1 MRNPLAQVP
10 TWTYGPI
17 IIALGAGIPIAAE
30 HLGLAMNPLGV
41 GLVAALTFALVIGGS
56 VLWWRR
62 LDEAAREAHKFA
74 WYWGASIGMAAA
86 AVGFVVL
93 TSQDAVLI
101 TTGWNGRTTPQAF
114 VELGVI
120 GVLVP
125 QVIGYVVAWAG
136 WWISKR

>member
-17 IIALGAGIPIAAE
+17 IIALGAGIPIVGK
-30 HLGLAMNPLGV
+30 HLGLTFNPLAT
-41 GLVAALTFALVIGGS
+41 GLVAAATFALVIGAS
-56 VLWWRR
+56 VVWWRR
-62 LDEAAREAHKFA
+62 LDEAAKEAHKFA

-86 AVGFVVL
+86 AVGFVALFSHDGALL
-93 TSQDAVLI
+93 TA
-101 TTGWNGRTTPQAF
+101 GWNGRSTPQDF

-125 QVIGYVVAWAG
+125 QITGYIVAWVG